1 MSKRTALK
9 IAPGSAP
16 EGLSEGLDLT
26 PELRTLWEE
35 TREKRELA
43 RQLVRMRSSAGLSQ
57 KELADRM
64 GKDQAYVSRMESAT
78 HPMPKG
84 QSIALYARSCGYVTA
99 YAFLRPEDGPK
110 DSAKDVAPAS
120 RANRQKHSSTTER
133 SVSTSPAPAS
143 RWLCTTERP

>member
-1 MSKRTALK
+1 MSKQNATAVAAGQAGQAGQA
-9 IAPGSAP
+9 I
-16 EGLSEGLDLT
+16 SEGLELT
-26 PELRTLWEE
+26 PELDAIWEA

-43 RQLVRMRSSAGLSQ
+43 RQLVGMRSAAGLSQ

-99 YAFLRPEDGPK
+99 YAFLRPENGRNAPERLTLHGMMPIGQDRASGE
-110 DSAKDVAPAS
+110 ALARIEDVAIDC
-120 RANRQKHSSTTER
+120 R
-133 SVSTSPAPAS
+133 
-143 RWLCTTERP
+143 

>member
-1 MSKRTALK
+1 MSKRTAAK
-9 IAPGSAP
+9 IAPGTAP
-16 EGLSEGLDLT
+16 DAVSEGLDLT
-26 PELRTLWEE
+26 PELRALWDA

-43 RQLVRMRSSAGLSQ
+43 RQLVRMRSAAGLSQ

-110 DSAKDVAPAS
+110 DSAMPERLRLQGMMPIGQDRACGDALARVEDVAIEC
-120 RANRQKHSSTTER
+120 R
-133 SVSTSPAPAS
+133 
-143 RWLCTTERP
+143 

>member
-1 MSKRTALK
+1 MSKGNVATIDANP
-9 IAPGSAP
+9 AQQAF
-16 EGLSEGLDLT
+16 SEGLELT
-26 PELRTLWEE
+26 PELRALWET

-43 RQLVRMRSSAGLSQ
+43 RQLVRMRGSVGLSQ

-99 YAFLRPEDGPK
+99 YAFLRPEDGPG
-110 DSAKDVAPAS
+110 DGDAPERLMLHGMMPIGQDRACGDALARVEDVAIDC
-120 RANRQKHSSTTER
+120 R
-133 SVSTSPAPAS
+133 
-143 RWLCTTERP
+143 